1 MNGRISGRPIPIQT
15 TNKQMSDSKIL
26 VALFSYN
33 EGEKLKKL
41 VEQLPQMGGYEI
53 LFVDDG
59 SDDGSYEFLKER
71 QFHLIRHDTNRGIGL
86 GIREAIEFGRR
97 YGCGIIVIMAANG
110 KMLPAEIER
119 LVAPIIHD
127 GYDYVQGSRNL
138 PGGKSP
144 HLPLFRKLMINL
156 FTFFV
161 NRISKFKGTDITCGF
176 RAYRLS
182 LFDDHRFNLN
192 QPWLE
197 KYEMEYYIHY
207 HVLKGGYRIT
217 EVPVS
222 MMYPESKKNYSKI
235 KPLVGW
241 WSMIRPWLFLILKIR
256 R

>member
-1 MNGRISGRPIPIQT
+1 
-15 TNKQMSDSKIL
+15 MSNYKIL

-41 VEQLPQMGGYEI
+41 VEQLRRTGEYEI

-59 SDDGSYEFLKER
+59 SDDGSYEFLKGR
-71 QFHLIRHDTNRGIGL
+71 QFHVIRHDTNRGIGM
-86 GIREAIEFGRR
+86 GIREAINFGRTHG
-97 YGCGIIVIMAANG
+97 YGIIVIMAANG
-110 KMLPAEIER
+110 KMLPGEIER
-119 LVAPIIHD
+119 LMAPIIHEE
-127 GYDYVQGSRNL
+127 YDYVQGSRNL

-144 HLPLFRKLMINL
+144 HLPLFRELMIDL

-161 NRISKFKGTDITCGF
+161 NRISRFKGTDITCGF

-182 LFDDHRFNLN
+182 LFDDRRFNLN
-192 QPWLE
+192 QSWLE

-241 WSMIRPWLFLILKIR
+241 WSMVRPWLFLILKIKR
-256 R
+256 